1 MNSLRTTLMSGI
13 ALASVAA
20 LMIPNAAQAA
30 DFTVSSPA
38 VGSNSMLPAT
48 YTCDGAGTSPPIRWT
63 GAPKKTKGFAV
74 MMDSAAPEG
83 GYHDYWNVWNIPAKR
98 KGLAASNK
106 RVGTTGGNSVNRDAA
121 YSPPCS
127 KGPGDKVYT
136 IHVYALSGKPKL
148 PKTNSASISRDELLA
163 AISKK
168 TLKEAS
174 IDVYYSRP

>member
-1 MNSLRTTLMSGI
+1 MKSLRTTLMSGI

-20 LMIPNAAQAA
+20 FMIPSAAQAA

-48 YTCDGAGTSPPIRWT
+48 YTCDGIGTSPPIRWT
-63 GAPKKTKGFAV
+63 GAPKKTKSFAV
-74 MMDSAAPEG
+74 VMESAAPEG
-83 GYHDYWNVWNIPAKR
+83 GFHDYWNVWNIPAKR
-98 KGLAASNK
+98 KSLPTGNK
-106 RVGTTGGNSVNRDAA
+106 RIGATGGNSVNRDAA

-136 IHVYALSGKPKL
+136 IHVYALSGNPKL
-148 PKTNSASISRDELLA
+148 PKANSASISRDQLLA